1 MLADGDPTKF
11 AEVLSLNM
19 NFALTFKS
27 FEVENKK
34 IAEYYF
40 THGRTGV

>member
-11 AEVLSLNM
+11 EAVLLLNM
-19 NFALTFKS
+19 NFALTFKA
-27 FEVENKK
+27 FETENKK

-40 THGRTGV
+40 YKGKNL